1 MTIEV
6 YWGSGSPFAWSVLLA
21 LEAKRIPYE
30 SRLLSFSAGDTKK
43 PAFLAINP
51 RGKVP
56 AIRDGAYTLAESIA
70 ILAYVDAKYP
80 EPPLFGRAP
89 EETGR
94 IWQCISDGMSY
105 LQPAA
110 EKVIHPLF
118 RGGIAGREDQVRE
131 GAREVE
137 EELARLVAVL
147 GDRPYLA
154 ADTLNAADL
163 VIYPKLALFFRIA
176 ARDELKVLDLGFDG
190 WRQRWPAIAGWFD
203 RIAAL
208 PGFDRTYPPHWR
220 EG

>member
-94 IWQCISDGMSY
+94 ISDGMSY

-118 RGGIAGREDQVRE
+118 WGGIAGREDQVRE

-137 EELARLVAVL
+137 EELARLAAVL

>member
-89 EETGR
+89 EEAGR

-137 EELARLVAVL
+137 EELARLAAVL

-190 WRQRWPAIAGWFD
+190 CASVGRRLRAGLT
-203 RIAAL
+203 A
-208 PGFDRTYPPHWR
+208 
-220 EG
+220 

>member
-137 EELARLVAVL
+137 EELARLAAVL

>member
-137 EELARLVAVL
+137 EELAHLAAVL

>member
-6 YWGSGSPFAWSVLLA
+6 YWGSGSPFAWAVLLA
-21 LEAKRIPYE
+21 LEVKGVLYE

-43 PAFLAINP
+43 PEFLAINP

-56 AIRDGAYTLAESIA
+56 AVRDGEYTLAESIA
-70 ILAYVDAKYP
+70 ILAYIDAKHP
-80 EPPLFGRAP
+80 EPPLFGRTP
-89 EETGR
+89 KETGR
-94 IWQCISDGMSY
+94 IWQCISDGISY

-110 EKVIHPLF
+110 EKVMHPLF

-137 EELARLVAVL
+137 GEVARLAADL
-147 GDRPYLA
+147 SDRAYLA
-154 ADTLNAADL
+154 ADTLSAADL

-176 ARDELKVLDLGFDG
+176 ARAELKALHLGFDG
-190 WRQRWPAIAGWFD
+190 WCERWPAIAGWFD
-203 RIAAL
+203 RMEAL
-208 PGFDRTYPPHWR
+208 PGYDRTYPPHWR

>member
-6 YWGSGSPFAWSVLLA
+6 YWGSGSPFAWTVLLA
-21 LEAKRIPYE
+21 LEVKGVVYE
-30 SRLLSFSAGDTKK
+30 SRLLSFAAGDTKK
-43 PAFLAINP
+43 PEFMAINP

-56 AIRDGAYTLAESIA
+56 AIRDCEYTLAESIA
-70 ILAYVDAKYP
+70 ILAYIEAKHP
-80 EPPLFGRAP
+80 EPPLFGRTP

-131 GAREVE
+131 GAHEVE
-137 EELARLVAVL
+137 EELARLTADL
-147 GDRPYLA
+147 GDRAYLA
-154 ADTLNAADL
+154 GDTLSAADL

-176 ARDELKVLDLGFDG
+176 ARDELKALGLGFGG
-190 WRQRWPAIAGWFD
+190 WRQRWPAIAGWFH
-203 RIAAL
+203 RIEAL
-208 PGFDRTYPPHWR
+208 PGYDRTYPPHWR

>member
-21 LEAKRIPYE
+21 LEVKRIPYK
-30 SRLLSFSAGDTKK
+30 SQLLSFSAGDTKK
-43 PAFLAINP
+43 PEFLAINP

-56 AIRDGAYTLAESIA
+56 AIRDGEYTLAESIA

-80 EPPLFGRAP
+80 EPPLFGRTP

-137 EELARLVAVL
+137 EELARLTADL

-190 WRQRWPAIAGWFD
+190 WRLRWPTIAGWFD

-208 PGFDRTYPPHWR
+208 PGYDRTYPPHWR

>member
-6 YWGSGSPFAWSVLLA
+6 YSGSGSPFAWSVFLA
-21 LEAKRIPYE
+21 LEAETNCHVAE
-30 SRLLSFSAGDTKK
+30 SRLLSFPRATRETTFAGDQPARQSAG
-43 PAFLAINP
+43 NP
-51 RGKVP
+51 RRRVYACGTP
-56 AIRDGAYTLAESIA
+56 FA

-137 EELARLVAVL
+137 EELARLAAVL

-176 ARDELKVLDLGFDG
+176 ARDELKVLDLRFDG
-190 WRQRWPAIAGWFD
+190 WRQRWPAIPAGLT
-203 RIAAL
+203 A
-208 PGFDRTYPPHWR
+208 
-220 EG
+220 

>member
-21 LEAKRIPYE
+21 LEVKEIPYE
-30 SRLLSFSAGDTKK
+30 SRLLSFSADETKT
-43 PAFLAINP
+43 PEFLAINP

-70 ILAYVDAKYP
+70 ILAYLDAKHP
-80 EPPLFGRAP
+80 EPPLFGRTP

-110 EKVIHPLF
+110 EKVIRPLF

-137 EELARLVAVL
+137 EEIARLAAAL
-147 GDRPYLA
+147 DDRSYLA
-154 ADTLNAADL
+154 ADTLSAADL

-176 ARDELKVLDLGFDG
+176 ARSELEALDLGFDG
-190 WRQRWPAIAGWFD
+190 WRRRWPAIAAWFD
-203 RIAAL
+203 CVEAL

>member
-176 ARDELKVLDLGFDG
+176 ARDELKILDLGFDG

>member
-30 SRLLSFSAGDTKK
+30 SRLLSFFAGDTKK

-137 EELARLVAVL
+137 EELARLAAVL

-208 PGFDRTYPPHWR
+208 PGFDRTYPPHWG

>member
-6 YWGSGSPFAWSVLLA
+6 YWGSGSPFAWAVLLA
-21 LEAKRIPYE
+21 LEVKGVPYE

-43 PAFLAINP
+43 PDFLAINP

-56 AIRDGAYTLAESIA
+56 AIRDGAYTLAESVA
-70 ILAYVDAKYP
+70 ILAYIDAKHP
-80 EPPLFGRAP
+80 EPPLFGRSP

-94 IWQCISDGMSY
+94 IWQCISGGMSY

-110 EKVIHPLF
+110 EKVFHPLF
-118 RGGIAGREDQVRE
+118 RGGIAGHEDQVRE

-137 EELARLVAVL
+137 EELTRLTADL
-147 GDRPYLA
+147 GDRPYVA
-154 ADTLNAADL
+154 GNTLSAADL

-176 ARDELKVLDLGFDG
+176 ARSELKALDLGFDG
-190 WRQRWPAIAGWFD
+190 WRQRWPAVAGWFD
-203 RIAAL
+203 RMEAL
-208 PGFDRTYPPHWR
+208 PGYDRAYPPHWR

>member
-30 SRLLSFSAGDTKK
+30 LRLLSFSAGDTKK

-56 AIRDGAYTLAESIA
+56 AIRDGEYRLAESIA

-80 EPPLFGRAP
+80 EPPLFGRTP

-110 EKVIHPLF
+110 EKVIHPLL

-137 EELARLVAVL
+137 EELARLTAVL